1 MTVNEEL
8 THLEW
13 SCRYQSN
20 GISGALCC
28 GEARESIEHLSV
40 CAVVGTGV
48 FDKLRELASV
58 PDGDYSERDKQ
69 RFDLFTVRKDGART
83 DEGLTNLNL
92 LLWKQLNA
100 AMTRMETEDEE
111 YDSAKV
117 WAPAWLRFEEKAKA
131 LAYRA
136 RQVVLRAE
144 DRGTEV
150 PDVSKR
156 GKSLLP
162 FGEISEDGELIWDE
176 EAVATIKTLG
186 KLK

>member
-1 MTVNEEL
+1 M
-8 THLEW
+8 
-13 SCRYQSN
+13 
-20 GISGALCC
+20 
-28 GEARESIEHLSV
+28 
-40 CAVVGTGV
+40 
-48 FDKLRELASV
+48 
-58 PDGDYSERDKQ
+58 
-69 RFDLFTVRKDGART
+69 
-83 DEGLTNLNL
+83 
-92 LLWKQLNA
+92 
-100 AMTRMETEDEE
+100 
-111 YDSAKV
+111 
-117 WAPAWLRFEEKAKA
+117 APAWLRFEEKAKA

-162 FGEISEDGELIWDE
+162 FGEISKEGELLWDE